1 MDINEALE
9 TIKETNEPLYTVLAE
24 MVAKLDRVDRS
35 QETVIEAFIAY
46 IISPEGNPSGIDLT
60 VLMSILNGY
69 KSN

>member
-1 MDINEALE
+1 MELNKALE
-9 TIKETNEPLYTVLAE
+9 TIRDTNEPLYTVLSE

-35 QETVIEAFIAY
+35 QEQVIEAFIAY